1 MSRSANNHCASRAGR
16 NRGVPARFVVFVFVF
31 VAPLVFRVPS
41 DPAVGPCCLVRPWAA
56 ARPLAVRAASF
67 ARRVV
72 SNPGQAPPPPMGDLS
87 FVVHRVSSAHLAPS
101 LVCLRS
107 AMKPTAPLPALPCS
121 GMKPPSPLRA
131 RKGLFRANSNLQ
143 RCWRFQWGAQRGVQ
157 RCWWFQWGAQ
167 RGVQRCWRFQW
178 GAQRGVQ
185 RCWRF
190 QSWSVIASCAR
201 KSSPRISRSCRGA
214 RKSSPCKPKTG
225 EKRCLL
231 VHWANF
237 FAEEPLQALI
247 VNVSMCV
254 RSPCGGRSSAGEK
267 SRMQFP
273 SRYSKL

>member
-1 MSRSANNHCASRAGR
+1 MSGGPQVFLGATTFCVTCRQISGCREEHLL
-16 NRGVPARFVVFVFVF
+16 VPV
-31 VAPLVFRVPS
+31 
-41 DPAVGPCCLVRPWAA
+41 CLVCPWAA

-87 FVVHRVSSAHLAPS
+87 FVVHRVSSVHLAPS

-107 AMKPTAPLPALPCS
+107 AMKPTAPLLALPCS

-131 RKGLFRANSNLQ
+131 RKGLFRANSNL
-143 RCWRFQWGAQRGVQ
+143 
-157 RCWWFQWGAQ
+157 
-167 RGVQRCWRFQW
+167 QRCWRFQW

-231 VHWANF
+231 VRWASFSRKNRCK
-237 FAEEPLQALI
+237 L
-247 VNVSMCV
+247 
-254 RSPCGGRSSAGEK
+254 SS
-267 SRMQFP
+267 
-273 SRYSKL
+273 

>member
-1 MSRSANNHCASRAGR
+1 MVISTEHRGRAGTEGFR
-16 NRGVPARFVVFVFVF
+16 PALLCLCLR
-31 VAPLVFRVPS
+31 PRWCSGRPPS
-41 DPAVGPCCLVRPWAA
+41 DPAVGPGCLVRPWAA

-87 FVVHRVSSAHLAPS
+87 FVVHRVSSVHLAPS

-107 AMKPTAPLPALPCS
+107 AMKPTAPLLALPCS

-131 RKGLFRANSNLQ
+131 MKGHFRANSNL
-143 RCWRFQWGAQRGVQ
+143 
-157 RCWWFQWGAQ
+157 
-167 RGVQRCWRFQW
+167 QRCWRFQW

-231 VHWANF
+231 VRWASFSRKNRCK
-237 FAEEPLQALI
+237 L
-247 VNVSMCV
+247 
-254 RSPCGGRSSAGEK
+254 SS
-267 SRMQFP
+267 
-273 SRYSKL
+273 

>member
-1 MSRSANNHCASRAGR
+1 MSRSPNNHCAARAGR
-16 NRGVPARFVVFVFVF
+16 NRQVPARFVVFVFVF
-31 VAPLVFRVPS
+31 AAPLVFRAPS
-41 DPAVGPCCLVRPWAA
+41 DPAVGPGCLVRPWAA

-107 AMKPTAPLPALPCS
+107 AMKPTAPLLALPCS

-131 RKGLFRANSNLQ
+131 RKGHFRANSNL
-143 RCWRFQWGAQRGVQ
+143 
-157 RCWWFQWGAQ
+157 
-167 RGVQRCWRFQW
+167 QRCWRFQW

-214 RKSSPCKPKTG
+214 RKRPPCKPKTG

-231 VHWANF
+231 VRWASFSWKNRCK
-237 FAEEPLQALI
+237 L
-247 VNVSMCV
+247 
-254 RSPCGGRSSAGEK
+254 SS
-267 SRMQFP
+267 
-273 SRYSKL
+273 